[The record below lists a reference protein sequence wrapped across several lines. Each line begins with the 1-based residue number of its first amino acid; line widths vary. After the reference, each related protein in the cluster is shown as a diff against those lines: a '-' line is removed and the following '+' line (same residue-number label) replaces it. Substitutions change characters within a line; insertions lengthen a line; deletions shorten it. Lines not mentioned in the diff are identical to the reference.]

1 MALYHRQDVWYSGAM
16 APYSPRQRIAG
27 VDYGTVRIGIAIGD
41 DETRIAS
48 PLETYQ
54 RRTAALD
61 AAYFSKLAKQ
71 EQLSLFVVGLPVH
84 LSGEESQ
91 KSYEARKF
99 AAWLHETT
107 GVPVELFDERF
118 TSAHA
123 EQILMAAELTKKKRK
138 ARLDSLA
145 AQIMLTAYLES
156 TSRGETP
163 RGLDDK

>member
-1 MALYHRQDVWYSGAM
+1 MPVH
-16 APYSPRQRIAG
+16 PPRQRIAG

-48 PLETYQ
+48 PLETYY
-54 RRTAALD
+54 RRTPALD
-61 AAYFSKLAKQ
+61 AAYFQKLAKQ
-71 EQLSLFVVGLPVH
+71 ELINRFVVGLPVH

-99 AAWLHETT
+99 AVWLHELT
-107 GVPVELFDERF
+107 GVPVELYDERF

-163 RGLDDK
+163 RGLDER

>member
-1 MALYHRQDVWYSGAM
+1 MAAFK
-16 APYSPRQRIAG
+16 PRERLAG
-27 VDYGTVRIGIAIGD
+27 IDYGTVRIGIALGD
-41 DETRIAS
+41 EETRIAG
-48 PLETYQ
+48 PFETYH
-54 RRTAALD
+54 RRTLPLD
-61 AAYFSKLAKQ
+61 AAYFQNLAKQ
-71 EQLSLFVVGLPVH
+71 EQISRFIVGLPIH
-84 LSGEESQ
+84 LDGNESQ

-123 EQILMAAELTKKKRK
+123 EHILMAAELTKKKRK

-163 RGLDDK
+163 KGLDDR